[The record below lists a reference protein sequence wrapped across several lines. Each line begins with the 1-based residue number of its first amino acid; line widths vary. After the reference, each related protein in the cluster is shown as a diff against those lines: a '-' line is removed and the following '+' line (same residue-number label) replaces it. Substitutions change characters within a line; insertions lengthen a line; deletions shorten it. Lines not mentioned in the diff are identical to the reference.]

1 MDLIRQNRH
10 SSRLVCLILFVFIL
24 LSPASLFAT
33 NVSFTYDAA
42 GRLSGAQYTDSQAV
56 SYGYDA
62 VGNMTQ
68 LVSYGKGTN
77 ASLIPGMFL
86 MLLDDSSQ

>member
-1 MDLIRQNRH
+1 MDLIRQKRH
-10 SSRLVCLILFVFIL
+10 SSRLVCVILFVVTM
-24 LSPASLFAT
+24 LSPASLLAT

-42 GRLSGAQYTDSQAV
+42 GRLLGAQYTDNQAV

-77 ASLIPGMFL
+77 ASLIPVLFL
-86 MLLDDSSQ
+86 MILDDSSQ